1 MDQHFSKRLQQHKL
15 NRRDFLWLATV
26 VASGPTLSSCAVN
39 PVTGKSQLMLM
50 SESQEIQIDLE
61 QSPHQ
66 FSADYGVSQDQAL
79 NQYLSQVGNRMA
91 SISHRPQMPYSFRT
105 VNANYINAYAFP
117 GGSIA
122 ATRGIL
128 LELDNEAELSG
139 LLGHELGHV
148 NARHAAQRQSKGM
161 LANAA
166 MMGVGVAMQT
176 NEDLQ
181 KYTPLAMGLG
191 AIGTGALLAHYSRDN
206 EREADS
212 LGMRYMTMAEQNPT
226 GMVALM
232 DILRSQSKH
241 KPNAIQLMFA
251 THPMSEE
258 RFQTAKQ
265 SAESDYA
272 THLSQNTHR
281 DRYMDH
287 TAHLRRKKAS
297 IHQQQQGEEELSKQQ
312 LGKAQT
318 AFAGALKLDSQDYTG
333 NVLMAKTLLAQK
345 KPQQAKPYVDKARSV
360 YPNEAQAKNLQG
372 ITLMAL
378 NQFDAAYNAF
388 DSYDK
393 QLPGNPNTT
402 FLKAN
407 CLEAMHKKESA
418 ANEYH
423 RYLQQVNQGEQAK
436 YAYQRLI
443 DWGYVQPEK

>member
-1 MDQHFSKRLQQHKL
+1 MDRHFSERLRQHKL

-26 VASGPTLSSCAVN
+26 VASGPTLSSCTVN
-39 PVTGKSQLMLM
+39 PVTGESQLILM

-79 NQYLSQVGNRMA
+79 NQYLSQVGNSMA
-91 SISHRPQMPYSFRT
+91 SRSHRPQMPYSFRT

-128 LELDNEAELSG
+128 LELENEAELSA

-148 NARHAAQRQSKGM
+148 NARHSAQRQSKGM

-166 MMGVGVAMQT
+166 MMGVGMVMQS

-191 AIGTGALLAHYSRDN
+191 SIGTGALLAHYSRDN
-206 EREADS
+206 EREADA
-212 LGMRYMTMAEQNPT
+212 LGMRYMTMAEQNPS
-226 GMVALM
+226 GMVNLM

-258 RFQTAKQ
+258 RFQSAKQ
-265 SAESDYA
+265 NAESQYSNQ
-272 THLSQNTHR
+272 LSRDPHR

-287 TAHLRRKKAS
+287 TAHLRRKKAA
-297 IHQQQQGEEELSKQQ
+297 IQQQQQGEEELSKKQ
-312 LGKAQT
+312 LVKAQN
-318 AFAGALKLDSQDYTG
+318 AFASALKLDSQDYTG

-345 KPQQAKPYVDKARSV
+345 KPQQAKPYIDKARSV

-378 NQFDAAYNAF
+378 KQFDAAYSAF
-388 DSYDK
+388 DSYEK
-393 QLPGNPNTT
+393 QLPGNPNTI
-402 FLKAN
+402 FLKGN
-407 CLEAMHKKESA
+407 CLEAMQKQESA
-418 ANEYH
+418 AHEYQ
-423 RYLQQVNQGEQAK
+423 RYLQQVNQGEQAQ
-436 YAYQRLI
+436 YAYQRLV
-443 DWGYVQPEK
+443 DWGYLK